1 MNTKIKADWQYGT
14 WDGCRIL
21 MLKQSLKLTPKERF
35 EALEETAK
43 TSDWLNKKSILKKKE
58 IESK

>member
-1 MNTKIKADWQYGT
+1 MSTKIKPDWKYGT

-35 EALEETAK
+35 EALEEMAK
-43 TSDWLNKKSILKKKE
+43 TSDWLSKKRV
-58 IESK
+58 SKSQR

>member
-1 MNTKIKADWQYGT
+1 MSTKIKANWKYGT

-35 EALEETAK
+35 EALEEMAK
-43 TSDWLNKKSILKKKE
+43 TSDWLSKKIV
-58 IESK
+58 SKSKG

>member
-1 MNTKIKADWQYGT
+1 MSTKIKANWKYGT

-35 EALEETAK
+35 EALEEMAK
-43 TSDWLNKKSILKKKE
+43 TSDWLSKKRV
-58 IESK
+58 SKSKG

>member
-1 MNTKIKADWQYGT
+1 MSTKIKPDWKYGT

-35 EALEETAK
+35 EALEEMTK
-43 TSDWLNKKSILKKKE
+43 TSDWLSKKRV
-58 IESK
+58 SKRKR